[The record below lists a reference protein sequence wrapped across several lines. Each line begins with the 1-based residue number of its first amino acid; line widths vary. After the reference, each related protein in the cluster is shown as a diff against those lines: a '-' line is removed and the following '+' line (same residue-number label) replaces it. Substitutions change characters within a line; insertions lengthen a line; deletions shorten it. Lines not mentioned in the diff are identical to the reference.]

1 MSLAK
6 RDIARAIHATAPE
19 ISISEAVGIV
29 DAIFTAVKD
38 RLARGEK
45 VMITNFGTFQVVRR
59 APRQGI
65 NPATGGGLVIEG
77 HRAITFR
84 PSPSLQQLLN
94 SPDPAAAS
102 DLDPAEDR

>member
-6 RDIARAIHATAPE
+6 RDIARAIHDAAPD
-19 ISISEAVGIV
+19 ISISEAVSLV

-45 VMITNFGTFQVVRR
+45 VMITNFGTFQVVER

-77 HRAITFR
+77 HRAVTFR
-84 PSPSLQQLLN
+84 PSPSLQELLN
-94 SPDPAAAS
+94 RLGAATGP
-102 DLDPAEDR
+102 DLDPVQDR